1 MMKKSLLQRLG
12 HFTVALGTAL
22 TFVYI
27 LLPMLT
33 SSCSVLQRMSF
44 FLDESGIDP
53 SRYYYTDVEQVKESE
68 EYLRTVLDNE

>member
-1 MMKKSLLQRLG
+1 MKKSLLQRLG
-12 HFTVALGTAL
+12 HFTVVLCTAL

-33 SSCSVLQRMSF
+33 GSCSLLQRMSS

-68 EYLRTVLDNE
+68 EYLRTILDNE

>member
-1 MMKKSLLQRLG
+1 MKKTLLQRLG
-12 HFTVALGTAL
+12 RFTLILGTAL
-22 TFVYI
+22 SFVYV

-33 SSCSVLQRMSF
+33 GSCSLLQQMSS

-68 EYLRTVLDNE
+68 EYLRTVLDN

>member
-1 MMKKSLLQRLG
+1 MKKSLLQRLG
-12 HFTVALGTAL
+12 RFTLILGTAL
-22 TFVYI
+22 SFVYV

-33 SSCSVLQRMSF
+33 GSCSLLQRMSS

-68 EYLRTVLDNE
+68 EYLRTVLDN